1 MESWKAFCGFLVAIL
16 KHWITLLTGGAA
28 IAVLGLWEH
37 QTGASVPWSV
47 YLGLVMAL
55 FVIACFLAFKGE
67 FIRANSLQND
77 LSKAIDLAEKS
88 RFSSE
93 ALEELKHNQE
103 TTKLALEDLQLSVG
117 RPFPFSAAQKQR
129 FVKYLAEV
137 PLQDRFE
144 LRVVH
149 PGLGGSAGPARAFAQ
164 AVADAGWNAS
174 AQYDALTNPTLR
186 GVVVA
191 TSQDVAEGNAG
202 LPREAAIFVAALN
215 EAGVTF
221 AKARS
226 SERVENSYFQMIV
239 AEP

>member
-1 MESWKAFCGFLVAIL
+1 MESWKAFCGFLAAIL

-28 IAVLGLWEH
+28 IAVVGVWEH
-37 QTGASVPWSV
+37 QTGTSIPWSV
-47 YLGLVMAL
+47 YLGMATAL
-55 FVIACFLAFKGE
+55 FVVACFLAFKDQ
-67 FIRANSLQND
+67 FTRANSLQSD
-77 LSKAIDLAEKS
+77 LSKAISSAEKLQ
-88 RFSSE
+88 FASE
-93 ALEELKHNQE
+93 VLNDLKDDYKANKLE
-103 TTKLALEDLQLSVG
+103 LEDLQLSVG
-117 RPFPFSAAQKQR
+117 KPFPFSAAQRRK
-129 FVKYLAEV
+129 FVNYLAEV
-137 PLQDRFE
+137 PMQDRFE
-144 LRVVH
+144 LRVIY

-164 AVADAGWNAS
+164 AVMDAGWNAS

-191 TSQDVAEGNAG
+191 TSQDVAEGVAG

-226 SERVENSYFQMIV
+226 SEKIENSYFQMIV